1 MIKNGHL
8 HKPTSRFNVLKIIGY
23 ALGGI
28 VIAFVLGFLFGY
40 FVMLLWN
47 WLMPAL
53 FGLPT
58 VTFWQ
63 AVGLV
68 VLGKL
73 IFGGGH
79 HGHDHH
85 SDHGKKF
92 KDHFHKK
99 DEDCCDYEEFWHEK
113 GRKFFEEFA
122 EKKRKETSL
131 VEEKEDQ
138 SDPEGDEEEA

>member
-1 MIKNGHL
+1 MIKNGHFQ
-8 HKPTSRFNVLKIIGY
+8 KPPRKFSILKIIGY
-23 ALGGI
+23 AAGGI
-28 VIAFVLGFLFGY
+28 AIAFILGFLFGY

-47 WLMPAL
+47 WLMPVL

-79 HGHDHH
+79 HGHDPH
-85 SDHGKKF
+85 DHGKKF
-92 KDHFHKK
+92 RDHFHKGNNG
-99 DEDCCDYEEFWHEK
+99 DCQDYEEFWKEK
-113 GRKFFEEFA
+113 GRKFLEEFA
-122 EKKRKETSL
+122 EKKRKENSFGT
-131 VEEKEDQ
+131 
-138 SDPEGDEEEA
+138 DPEGNNEEKNI